1 MCNSKAQVFIA
12 FFLISAGGK
21 EAARHVSSRSVEQGS
36 VSGWGIPIIYLK
48 AFDWLLYC
56 L

>member
-21 EAARHVSSRSVEQGS
+21 EAGLSREWPI
-36 VSGWGIPIIYLK
+36 SGAGKCEW
-48 AFDWLLYC
+48 
-56 L
+56 